1 MMNNTIKEMME
12 TKGTIYFDLDGTL
25 ADFYG
30 VENWLDYLENEDTTP
45 YAIAKPLFNFSVFA
59 RLLHKLQENGY
70 RIGIVSWLSKCGS
83 TTYNTAVTSVKL
95 AWLEKHL
102 PSVEWDEIHI
112 LPYGTPK
119 SSCGYGILF
128 DDELH
133 NRQEWNGQSFD
144 EKDLIKESYILD
156 VSTKEKGR

>member
-1 MMNNTIKEMME
+1 MMNTIKEMME

-30 VENWLDYLENEDTTP
+30 VENWLGYLEKEDTTP

-59 RLLHKLQENGY
+59 RMLHKLQENGY

-83 TTYNTAVTSVKL
+83 MAYNTEVTTVKL

-102 PSVEWDEIHI
+102 PSVEWDEVKIVS
-112 LPYGTPK
+112 YGTPK
-119 SSCGYGILF
+119 STVVDCNGWLF
-128 DDELH
+128 DDEER
-133 NRQEWNGQSFD
+133 NREEWGENSFD
-144 EKDLIKESYILD
+144 VNDIIGTLRKFF
-156 VSTKEKGR
+156 